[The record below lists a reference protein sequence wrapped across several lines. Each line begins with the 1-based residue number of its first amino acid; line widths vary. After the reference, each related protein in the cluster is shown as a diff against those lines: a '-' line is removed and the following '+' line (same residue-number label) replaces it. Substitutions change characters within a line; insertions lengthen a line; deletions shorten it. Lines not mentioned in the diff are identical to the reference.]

1 MKTYKEFQEQ
11 LERAKVVP
19 AQIPSSEQNRERVSD
34 AGKSRRSLVKKLMY
48 RTSLPVKKRHEKRM
62 SDLLTSPHHSGMH
75 GEDFHYQED
84 IQQTRRDLETIAKI
98 ESETGDYGLS
108 PMIEK
113 VIHNAKV
120 GYLII
125 PSPDQSPEE
134 KHRSCFVTA
143 LQNIFIDENGEF
155 DTLIIFADQQ
165 HIRNIISSLEYS

>member
-11 LERAKVVP
+11 LERGKVVP

-84 IQQTRRDLETIAKI
+84 IQQTRRDLETIAKQDAASDKLSARKRAAQQNPI
-98 ESETGDYGLS
+98 ERTKDLESREQKRTGAQKERIAQHVERQKSQPKKKEFRPLL
-108 PMIEK
+108 
-113 VIHNAKV
+113 NF
-120 GYLII
+120 
-125 PSPDQSPEE
+125 
-134 KHRSCFVTA
+134 RS
-143 LQNIFIDENGEF
+143 
-155 DTLIIFADQQ
+155 DTSDFKF
-165 HIRNIISSLEYS
+165 

>member
-84 IQQTRRDLETIAKI
+84 IQQTRRDLETIAKQDAASDKLSARKRAAQQNPI
-98 ESETGDYGLS
+98 ERKK
-108 PMIEK
+108 I
-113 VIHNAKV
+113 
-120 GYLII
+120 
-125 PSPDQSPEE
+125 
-134 KHRSCFVTA
+134 
-143 LQNIFIDENGEF
+143 
-155 DTLIIFADQQ
+155 
-165 HIRNIISSLEYS
+165 